1 MWTARLRETSRCEAP
16 RHRRD
21 CSNHGDRRALACG
34 SQEPFSRELAVSW
47 RGVNG
52 VSVLAPPAP
61 WRVLLVLATGWL
73 SVVNAEV
80 SGYRQALRES
90 LPKYDSAIRE
100 QALAEETAAKVSAD
114 PEAQRRSAPTT
125 EDPAA
130 GGATQSEGSIKLPE
144 VIVEARRFKVRPLPR
159 MHRPLPPGSVNIE
172 PFASPSERDRL
183 LVKKHFTAL
192 DQAMNKVHL
201 PLVGVP
207 LAARAREAE
216 ARLQYAGQLDQLAA
230 MMIHPFAAGASRGP
244 SGRVMQ
250 KMH

>member
-1 MWTARLRETSRCEAP
+1 MTVPITVTVAHWRVVPRSHFHGNWRLV
-16 RHRRD
+16 
-21 CSNHGDRRALACG
+21 G
-34 SQEPFSRELAVSW
+34 
-47 RGVNG
+47 GVLNG

-90 LPKYDSAIRE
+90 LPKYDPAIRE
-100 QALAEETAAKVSAD
+100 QALADETAAKVSAD
-114 PEAQRRSAPTT
+114 AEAQRRSAPTT
-125 EDPAA
+125 EDSAA

-159 MHRPLPPGSVNIE
+159 MHRALPPGSVNIE

-192 DQAMNKVHL
+192 DPAMNKAHL

-230 MMIHPFAAGASRGP
+230 MIAYLESQGASEEEITKLRHLYFDLYLARP
-244 SGRVMQ
+244 
-250 KMH
+250 K